1 MIDQIV
7 IMTETDA
14 TMAVIVMIA
23 AVEDEDADPALQEGM
38 TLNLPRSS
46 PSHEAALITTSFLLE
61 ANSLPGEMISREV
74 FADGMTMPMLH
85 QKTAAHL
92 KEEETAEVAEA
103 TLR

>member
-85 QKTAAHL
+85 LKTAAL
-92 KEEETAEVAEA
+92 TEEEETAEAAVAI
-103 TLR
+103 LR

>member
-7 IMTETDA
+7 TMIETDA

-23 AVEDEDADPALQEGM
+23 EVEDEDADPALHEDIN
-38 TLNLPRSS
+38 LNLPKSS
-46 PSHEAALITTSFLLE
+46 HSHEAALIITSFLLE

-85 QKTAAHL
+85 QKTAAL
-92 KEEETAEVAEA
+92 IDEEGTAEVAEA
-103 TLR
+103 ILR